1 MPRVG
6 PGPEG
11 LIDAS
16 LPISELPGVSPPY
29 GEVLLFRQ
37 KDPKPWTPRLAL
49 LEGRDANRR
58 RAAQLARLT
67 QGPPNAKSVPPW
79 GPAGRRRT
87 IEDEPLR
94 YTMNEE
100 GERNDGVEK

>member
-58 RAAQLARLT
+58 RAAQLAWLR
-67 QGPPNAKSVPPW
+67 QGPQRIRASLL
-79 GPAGRRRT
+79 GASRQAS
-87 IEDEPLR
+87 
-94 YTMNEE
+94 
-100 GERNDGVEK
+100 DGKTRKLQELL